1 MEYCVIKSDVLE
13 NLKQEISNMNKTLLS
28 KIKKQKDFLYSTEFI
43 KITYSENLIEDIDF
57 LNEMSGNSNFKVRYA
72 NMIIR
77 DVLEQVIEFIY
88 LLKHTDLIEQFFGAN
103 INTGDL
109 DEENLIDEYLQFG
122 GKRYNGGRKRV
133 FQMASSI
140 NENASVDNTLSLYDN
155 YRILSEQCHNSYFL
169 STLDDI
175 EEIET
180 NKKAFALTEEQL
192 TYLMIIISRFMEA
205 YRK

>member
-1 MEYCVIKSDVLE
+1 MEYCVIKSDILE
-13 NLKQEISNMNKTLLS
+13 NLKQEISNINKTLLS
-28 KIKKQKDFLYSTEFI
+28 KIKKQTDFLYSTEFI

-57 LNEMSGNSNFKVRYA
+57 LNEMSGSPNFKVRYA

-88 LLKHTDLIEQFFGAN
+88 LLEHTDLIEQFLGAN
-103 INTGDL
+103 INTVDL

-133 FQMASSI
+133 SQMASSI
-140 NENASVDNTLSLYDN
+140 NENTSVDNTLSLYDI

-180 NKKAFALTEEQL
+180 NKKAVALTEEQL